1 MELRTLRYFLA
12 VANEKNITKAADI
25 LHVTQPTLSRQ
36 LSDLERELGTV
47 LVIRGKRSL
56 TLTEDGVLFRQR
68 AEDIVEMADR
78 TEREFAGKKSRV
90 SGAITLGAAESVS
103 AKILAKFMKEF
114 SGQYPEVEFN
124 LVNGM
129 ADTLK
134 EWVDQGTVDLALVL
148 EPVDTT
154 KYEFMRLAQKEV
166 WGILVHRSHPF
177 AGRDTVSVRE
187 LLDQPLML
195 PSRASSRR
203 EILNW
208 IGEEE
213 HRLNIVVNYNILSN
227 TALLVEEG
235 MGVAVCLDGALSIH
249 HSPELRFIPLVPER
263 FLRSVLIWKRNHVF
277 NAATSLFIQM
287 IRRYREAEDAE
298 TDFIF

>member
-36 LSDLERELGTV
+36 ISDLERELGTV
-47 LVIRGKRSL
+47 LLIRGKRSL

-78 TEREFAGKKSRV
+78 TEREFAGKKSGV
-90 SGAITLGAAESVS
+90 SGAVTLGAAESVS

-114 SGQYPEVEFN
+114 SHQYPDVEFN
-124 LVNGM
+124 LMNGM

-134 EWVDQGTVDLALVL
+134 EWVNQGRVDLALVL

-177 AGRDTVSVRE
+177 TGRDTVSVKE

-195 PSRASSRR
+195 PNRASSRR

-213 HRLNIVVNYNILSN
+213 HRLNVVVNYNILSN

-235 MGVAVCLDGALSIH
+235 MGIAVCLDGALSIH
-249 HSPELRFIPLVPER
+249 HSSELRFIPLVPER
-263 FLRSVLIWKRNHVF
+263 FLRGVLIWKKNHVF

-287 IRRYREAEDAE
+287 IRRYRENKEAENG
-298 TDFIF
+298 FIF

>member
-12 VANEKNITKAADI
+12 VANEKNITKAADV

-36 LSDLERELGTV
+36 LSDLEKELGTV

-78 TEREFAGKKSRV
+78 TQREFAGKKSGV
-90 SGAITLGAAESVS
+90 SGLITLGATESVS
-103 AKILAKFMKEF
+103 AKILAKFMNEF
-114 SGQYPEVEFN
+114 SQQYPEVEFN
-124 LVNGM
+124 LFNGM

-134 EWVDQGTVDLALVL
+134 ECVDQGTVDLALVL

-154 KYEFMRLAQKEV
+154 KYEFMRLSQKEV
-166 WGILVHRSHPF
+166 WGILVHRNHPF
-177 AGRDTVSVRE
+177 AGRDSVSVKE
-187 LLDQPLML
+187 IIDQPLML
-195 PSRASSRR
+195 PYRASSRR

-213 HRLNIVVNYNILSN
+213 HRLNIVVNYNLLSN

-235 MGVAVCLDGALSIH
+235 MGIAVCLDGALSIH
-249 HSPELRFIPLVPER
+249 HSPDLRFIPLVPER
-263 FLRSVLIWKRNHVF
+263 FLRGVLIWKKNHVF

-287 IRRYREAEDAE
+287 IHRYRESREGE
-298 TDFIF
+298 EGFVF